1 MMTGHYGRQR
11 GTWRD
16 VDVEGESVVDLS
28 AITRPVGRL
37 VATAQ
42 NGLEVL
48 RYGGL
53 ETGAVPSPFQIVD
66 STPMY
71 RLRRYFPPDVRP
83 GAKPPGPPVLMVH
96 PMMMSADMW
105 DLTRD
110 EGAVGILYRA
120 GLDPWVIDFGSPD
133 KVEGGMQRNLADHV
147 VALSEAIDTVKQ
159 VSGRDVHL
167 AGYSQGGM
175 FCYQTAAYRQSRGL
189 ASIIAFGAPVDTL
202 AALPLNLPA
211 GLAAGAADFM
221 ADHVFSR
228 IDIPGWLARMG
239 FQILDPVKSA
249 QARVEFLL
257 QLHDREALLP
267 REQQRR
273 FLASE
278 GWISWS
284 GPAIS
289 ELLKQ
294 FVAHNRMM
302 TGGFAIRGQ
311 LVTLSDIT
319 CPVLAFVGE
328 VDDIG
333 QPPSVRGIRRA
344 APQADV
350 YEYVI
355 RTGHFGLVVG
365 SKASQQ
371 TWPTVAGWVKW
382 LEGDGDMP
390 DHVEPMALQPAEHV
404 ESGVSLTSRAAHGAT
419 AATEMAFGVA
429 RSAAGALVSAN
440 KSARTLA
447 VETVRT
453 LPRLARLGQI
463 NDHTRIS
470 LGRIISEQARGAPD
484 GEFLLYDGRVHTYE
498 AVDRR
503 INNVVRG
510 LIDVGVRQGT
520 RVGVLMETR
529 PSALVAIAALSR
541 LGAVAVLMPPDA
553 DLAAAARLGAVSEI
567 IADPTHLQAARSL
580 PMHVLVLGGGVRD
593 LHVADDADVVD
604 MEQINPDQVA
614 LPGWYRPNP
623 GLARDLAF
631 IAFSSV
637 NGDLVARQITNY
649 RWALSAFGTA
659 SAANLGRSDTVYCL
673 TPLHHQSGLLV
684 SLGGAVV
691 GGARIALSRG
701 LRPDRFLQE
710 IRQYGVS
717 VVSYTWAMLREVID
731 DPSFRLSGG
740 HPVRLFIG
748 SGMPTGLWE
757 RVVDIFAP
765 AHVVEFFATTDGE
778 AVLANVS
785 GAKIGSKGRALP
797 GGGQVDLAAYDADDD
812 LILEDNRGFVRRA
825 AVNEVG
831 VLLARPRG
839 PVDPTA
845 SVKRGVF
852 APADTW
858 VSSEYL
864 FRRDE
869 DGDYWLVDN
878 RSSVI
883 HTSRGPVF
891 AMPISDAVGHIGAV
905 DVAVTYPVEGRG
917 RQLAIT
923 ALALCPGGSI
933 TTAELSEA
941 LTDLPVGNP
950 PDLVHVVPDI
960 ELSASY
966 RPLTGPLRAAGVPR
980 PSRRNSWYFDPDTNG
995 YRRLTVAVRAEI
1007 TGGQDRDSSLD
1018 GPRMQPRAQQ

>member
-1 MMTGHYGRQR
+1 M
-11 GTWRD
+11 
-16 VDVEGESVVDLS
+16 VDLS

-37 VATAQ
+37 IATAQ

-53 ETGAVPSPFQIVD
+53 ETGTVPSPFQVVE
-66 STPMY
+66 SVPMY
-71 RLRRYFPPDVRP
+71 RLRRYFPPDTRP

-105 DLTRD
+105 DVTRD
-110 EGAVGILYRA
+110 DGAVGILHNSEI
-120 GLDPWVIDFGSPD
+120 DPWVIDFGEPD

-147 VALSEAIDTVKQ
+147 VALSEAIDTVKETT
-159 VSGRDVHL
+159 GRDVHL

-175 FCYQTAAYRQSRGL
+175 FCYQTAAYRRSKDV
-189 ASIIAFGAPVDTL
+189 ASIIGFGSPVDTL
-202 AALPLNLPA
+202 AALPMNLPA

-228 IDIPGWLARMG
+228 IDIPSWLARTG
-239 FQILDPVKSA
+239 FQMLDPIKTA
-249 QARVEFLL
+249 QSRLDFLR

-278 GWISWS
+278 GWIAWS

-294 FVAHNRMM
+294 FIAHNRMM
-302 TGGFAIRGQ
+302 TGGFAIHGE
-311 LVTLSDIT
+311 LVTLSDIN
-319 CPVLAFVGE
+319 CPVLAVIGE

-333 QPPSVRGIRRA
+333 QPASVRGIKRA

-350 YEYVI
+350 YEYLI

-365 SKASQQ
+365 SKAATQ
-371 TWPTVAGWVKW
+371 TWPTVAQWVKSI
-382 LEGDGDMP
+382 DGDADLP
-390 DHVEPMALQPAEHV
+390 DGVAPMALQPAEHS
-404 ESGVSLTSRAAHGAT
+404 ESGVPFASRLAHGAT
-419 AATEMAFGVA
+419 AAGEMAFTLARTAADAVVA
-429 RSAAGALVSAN
+429 AN
-440 KSARTLA
+440 KSARALA

-470 LGRIISEQARGAPD
+470 LGRIMSEQARGAPA
-484 GEFLLYDGRVHTYE
+484 GECLLFDGRVHTYE

-510 LIDVGVRQGT
+510 LIEVGVRQGAH
-520 RVGVLMETR
+520 VGVLMETR

-541 LGAVAVLMPPDA
+541 LGAVAVLVPPDA
-553 DLAAAARLGAVSEI
+553 DLATVVRLGSVSEI
-567 IADPTHLQAARSL
+567 IADPSNLEAARGLS
-580 PMHVLVLGGGVRD
+580 MRVLVLGGGESRD
-593 LHVADDADVVD
+593 LHLPDDVADVID
-604 MEQINPDQVA
+604 MEKIDPDEVD

-631 IAFSSV
+631 VAFSTV
-637 NGDLVARQITNY
+637 GGQLLARQITNF
-649 RWALSAFGTA
+649 RWAMSAFGTA
-659 SAANLGRSDTVYCL
+659 SAANLGHGDTVYCL

-691 GGARIALSRG
+691 GGSRIALSRG
-701 LRPDRFLQE
+701 LVSDRFVQE
-710 IRQYGVS
+710 IRQYGVT

-731 DPSFRLSGG
+731 DPSFTLTGN

-748 SGMPTGLWE
+748 SGMPTGLWK
-757 RVVDIFAP
+757 RVIDVFAP
-765 AHVVEFFATTDGE
+765 AHVVEFFATTDGQ

-785 GAKIGSKGRALP
+785 GAKIGSKGRPVP
-797 GGGQVDLAAYDADDD
+797 GGGDVELAAYDVDDD
-812 LILEDNRGFVRRA
+812 LILEDDRGFVRRA
-825 AVNEVG
+825 DTNEVG
-831 VLLARPRG
+831 VLLAQPRG
-839 PVDPTA
+839 PIDPTA

-858 VSSEYL
+858 VSTEYL
-864 FRRDE
+864 FRRDQ

-878 RSSVI
+878 RGVVI
-883 HTSRGPVF
+883 RTERGPVY
-891 AMPISDAVGHIGAV
+891 ATPVNDAVGDIDAV
-905 DVAVTYPVEGRG
+905 DLSVTYAVEVGGQQVAV
-917 RQLAIT
+917 T
-923 ALALCPGGSI
+923 ALALRPGGSV
-933 TTAELSEA
+933 AAGDLSEA
-941 LTDLPVGNP
+941 LSDLPVGTP
-950 PDLVHVVPDI
+950 PDIVHVVRDMA
-960 ELSASY
+960 LSASY
-966 RPLTGPLRAAGVPR
+966 RPLLSPLRADGIPK
-980 PSRRNSWYFDPDTNG
+980 PSRNAWYLDADTNK
-995 YRRLTVAVRAEI
+995 YKRLTVAVRTEI
-1007 TGGQDRDSSLD
+1007 AGGER
-1018 GPRMQPRAQQ
+1018 

>member
-1 MMTGHYGRQR
+1 M
-11 GTWRD
+11 
-16 VDVEGESVVDLS
+16 VNLS

-53 ETGAVPSPFQIVD
+53 ETGAVASPFQIIE
-66 STPMY
+66 SAPMY

-83 GAKPPGPPVLMVH
+83 EAKRPGPPVLMVH

-105 DLTRD
+105 DVTRD
-110 EGAVGILYRA
+110 DGAVGILHTA
-120 GLDPWVIDFGSPD
+120 GIDPWVIDFGSPD

-147 VALSEAIDTVKQ
+147 VALSEAIDTLKKVT
-159 VSGRDVHL
+159 GRDVHV

-175 FCYQTAAYRQSRGL
+175 FCYQVAAYRRAKDL

-202 AALPLNLPA
+202 AAMPMNMPA
-211 GLAAGAADFM
+211 GLAPAAAEFM

-228 IDIPGWLARMG
+228 IDIPGWLARTG
-239 FQILDPVKSA
+239 FQMLDPIKTA
-249 QARVEFLL
+249 QARLDFLR

-273 FLASE
+273 FLQSE
-278 GWISWS
+278 GWIAWS

-294 FVAHNRMM
+294 FIAHNRMM
-302 TGGFAIRGQ
+302 TGGFSIHGD
-311 LVTLSDIT
+311 LVTLSDID
-319 CPVLAFVGE
+319 CPVLAVVGE

-333 QPPSVRGIRRA
+333 QPASVRGIKRA

-350 YEYVI
+350 YEFLI

-365 SKASQQ
+365 SKAASQ
-371 TWPTVAGWVKW
+371 TWPTVAQWVKW
-382 LEGDGDMP
+382 LDGDDDMP
-390 DHVEPMALQPAEHV
+390 EHVTPMALRPAEST
-404 ESGVSLTSRAAHGAT
+404 ESGVPFSSRVAHTAT
-419 AATEMAFGVA
+419 AATEVAFSVA
-429 RSAAGALVSAN
+429 RSAADAVVAAN
-440 KSARTLA
+440 KSARALA

-470 LGRIISEQARGAPD
+470 LGRIMSEQARDTPGGD
-484 GEFLLYDGRVHTYE
+484 FLLFDGRVHTYE

-510 LIDVGVRQGT
+510 LIEVGVRQGAH
-520 RVGVLMETR
+520 VGVLMETR
-529 PSALVAIAALSR
+529 PSALVAISALSR

-553 DLAAAARLGAVSEI
+553 DLATAARIGAVSEI
-567 IADPTHLQAARSL
+567 IADPTHLESARRLS
-580 PMHVLVLGGGVRD
+580 MRVLVLGGGESRHLD
-593 LHVADDADVVD
+593 RPEDADIVD
-604 MEQINPDQVA
+604 MEKIDPDAVD

-631 IAFSSV
+631 VAFATV
-637 NGDLVARQITNY
+637 GGELVARQITNY

-659 SAANLGRSDTVYCL
+659 SAANLGRGDTVYCL

-701 LRPDRFLQE
+701 LQPDRFIQE
-710 IRQYGVS
+710 IRQYGVT

-731 DPSFRLSGG
+731 DPSFVLTGS

-748 SGMPTGLWE
+748 SGMPTGLWK
-757 RVVDIFAP
+757 RVVEVFQP
-765 AHVVEFFATTDGE
+765 AHVVEFFATTDGQ

-785 GAKIGSKGRALP
+785 GVKMGSEGRPLP
-797 GGGQVDLAAYDADDD
+797 GGGQVELAAYDSDDN
-812 LILEDNRGFVRRA
+812 LILEDDQGFVRKA
-825 AVNEVG
+825 QTNEVG
-831 VLLARPRG
+831 VLLAHPRG

-858 VSSEYL
+858 VSTEYL

-878 RSSVI
+878 RGSVI
-883 HTSRGPVF
+883 RTARGPVY
-891 AMPISDAVGHIGAV
+891 ATPVNHAVGRLGAV
-905 DVAVTYPVEGRG
+905 DMAVTYGVDAGGHRVAVT
-917 RQLAIT
+917 
-923 ALALCPGGSI
+923 ALLLRPGGSI
-933 TTAELSEA
+933 PSADLSEA
-941 LTDLPVGNP
+941 LADLPVGNP
-950 PDLVHVVPDI
+950 PDIVHVVP
-960 ELSASY
+960 EMTLSASY
-966 RPLTGPLRAAGVPR
+966 RPLVSPLRAAGIPKA
-980 PSRRNSWYFDPDTNG
+980 SRTAWYLDPDTG
-995 YRRLTVAVRAEI
+995 RYKRLTVAVRTEI
-1007 TGGQDRDSSLD
+1007 TG
-1018 GPRMQPRAQQ
+1018 AQQ